1 MKINLGSCD
10 NLLDPPWLNID
21 RHDFA
26 RPGYEFR
33 QMDLNRPWGFA
44 DSSVDELRAHDIF
57 EHLWPTATLPIAAE
71 YMATLAA
78 EYMATLEIRRTD
90 VQPKIWVM
98 NEAHRVLKPGGVLS
112 LIVPTTDGRGAFQ
125 DPTHV
130 TWWTPNDMFYFCVHW
145 LEWSRF
151 AEAYGITAQ
160 FRVMTNGL
168 YRATEGWPQ
177 YESRACTSR
186 DEAWQAVL
194 HGHTSVANDVTKLH
208 VMLEAVK

>member
-33 QMDLNRPWGFA
+33 QMDLNRSWEFA

-57 EHLWPTATLPIAAE
+57 EHLWPTDGHGNRLNIA
-71 YMATLAA
+71 
-78 EYMATLEIRRTD
+78 
-90 VQPKIWVM
+90 PKIWVM

-145 LEWSRF
+145 LERSRF

-160 FRVMTNGL
+160 FRVMTNGPF
-168 YRATEGWPQ
+168 RPNP
-177 YESRACTSR
+177 SRACTSR

-194 HGHTSVANDVTKLH
+194 HGHARVANEVWKLH